1 MLRPAITSLELIRS
15 LTHPK
20 AYFAITRGGTRT
32 EITTKR
38 TTAQVKKSIPQLKK
52 QKSGQAAQRENG
64 SGARYT
70 HRVLNAPM
78 TKPRLNAPRIVPRS
92 GQRVA
97 VSGMISV

>member
-1 MLRPAITSLELIRS
+1 VLRPAITSLEPIRS

-32 EITTKR
+32 EITTKQNNG
-38 TTAQVKKSIPQLKK
+38 TGEKSILQLKK

-64 SGARYT
+64 WRSVY
-70 HRVLNAPM
+70 APCIECSM